1 MSLVRDPKIEAALML
16 RKGIEQYGKV
26 DFPLVGADGNAHNLI
41 WASGEALKRGGWP
54 KKFRNAFSA
63 VAYSGDYNHVLRTC
77 MSVSAN
83 PFEERRVKLH
93 GA

>member
-1 MSLVRDPKIEAALML
+1 MSLVRDPQIEAALML

-26 DFPLVGADGNAHNLI
+26 DLPLVGADGNAHSLI
-41 WASGEALKRGGWP
+41 WAVYAALGRGGWP

-83 PFEERRVKLH
+83 PFEENNDEK
-93 GA
+93 A